1 MTSGARS
8 IGVLILAL
16 VLPAEA
22 QTWDLPAL
30 MREMAQ
36 VPASR
41 ARFVETRHIVL
52 LTRPLE
58 LKGSLT
64 YERPHRLSKHVQS
77 PVDELLSVDGDA
89 LTVLNKT
96 SGEQRMVSLREQ
108 PAAGA
113 LVASVRA
120 TLAGD
125 LGELERHYEAGLSG
139 ARASWSLRLVPRD
152 AQLRRAVESILL
164 AGAGARLQRIEAL
177 ETSGDRSIMTILHD
191 GK

>member
-1 MTSGARS
+1 MQS
-8 IGVLILAL
+8 
-16 VLPAEA
+16 
-22 QTWDLPAL
+22 
-30 MREMAQ
+30 MAQ

-41 ARFVETRHIVL
+41 ARFVETRHIGL

-89 LTVLNKT
+89 LTVLNRT
-96 SGEQRMVSLREQ
+96 RGEQRFVSLREQ

-125 LGELERHYEAGLSG
+125 LGQLERHYEVELSG
-139 ARASWSLRLVPRD
+139 ARASWHLRLVPREP
-152 AQLRRAVESILL
+152 QVRRAVESILL
-164 AGAGARLQRIEAL
+164 AGAGARLQRIEVL

-191 GK
+191 GQ

>member
-8 IGVLILAL
+8 LAL
-16 VLPAEA
+16 GLLLPALGYA
-22 QTWDLPAL
+22 QAWDFAAL

-36 VPASR
+36 VESSR
-41 ARFVETRHIVL
+41 ARFVETRQIAL
-52 LTRPLE
+52 LTQPLE
-58 LKGSLT
+58 LKGSLS
-64 YERPHRLSKHVQS
+64 YERPHRLAKHVQS

-89 LTVLNKT
+89 LTVLNRTK
-96 SGEQRMVSLREQ
+96 GEQRVLSLREQ

-125 LGELERHYEAGLSG
+125 GAELERHYKSELSG
-139 ARASWSLRLVPRD
+139 TRGAWRLRLVPRNARVARHVQEIVLSG
-152 AQLRRAVESILL
+152 AQ
-164 AGAGARLQRIEAL
+164 ARLERIESV
-177 ETSGDRSIMTILHD
+177 ETSGDRSTMTIVHD